1 MVETVT
7 ETLKGFK
14 DFILRGN
21 VIDLAIAVAVGAAF
35 TRVINALAI
44 DLFGSLIAALGGQPD
59 LSEVGPIIN
68 GQRVEVGPLLAALL
82 NFLIVSAILYF
93 FVVVPLNHLL
103 ERRAEGEEAE
113 GGAPAEDVALLREIR
128 DLLQAQ
134 AAASGTSARVGPS
147 AGGPCGPSGG
157 EPSGPSGGGAARHL

>member
-44 DLFGSLIAALGGQPD
+44 DFFGSLIAALGGQPD
-59 LSEVGPIIN
+59 LSEVGFTVN
-68 GQRVEVGPLLAALL
+68 DHTVQVGPLLAALL

-103 ERRAEGEEAE
+103 ERRAEGEETE
-113 GGAPAEDVALLREIR
+113 VKAPAEDVALLREIR
-128 DLLQAQ
+128 DLLRAR
-134 AAASGTSARVGPS
+134 AAADGDRADAGAPS
-147 AGGPCGPSGG
+147 PSGRSSS
-157 EPSGPSGGGAARHL
+157 EAARHL